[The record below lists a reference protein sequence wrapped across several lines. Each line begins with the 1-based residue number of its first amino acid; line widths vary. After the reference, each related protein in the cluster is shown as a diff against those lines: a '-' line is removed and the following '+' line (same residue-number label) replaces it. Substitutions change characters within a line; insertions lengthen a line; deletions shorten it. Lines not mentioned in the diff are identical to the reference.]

1 MSDTANERRRFQR
14 IAFDAPTEIVQ
25 GERRWAAELHDISL
39 KGLLIKRPNGW
50 NGDPNLS
57 FEANLHLADDTRVK
71 MDVVLTRTQDDL
83 LGFVC
88 RHIDLDS
95 ISHLRRLVEL
105 NLGNDSL
112 LERELAA
119 LGEDE

>member
-14 IAFDAPTEIVQ
+14 VHFDAATEIAQ
-25 GERRWAAELHDISL
+25 GKRTWSVELQDISL
-39 KGLLIKRPNGW
+39 KGLLVRRPSGW
-50 NGDPNLS
+50 DGRSNMPFTACIRLTEDIQL
-57 FEANLHLADDTRVK
+57 EMEVE
-71 MDVVLTRTQDDL
+71 LTREKDDQ

-105 NLGNDSL
+105 NLGDETL
-112 LERELAA
+112 LERELTA
-119 LGEDE
+119 LGEA

>member
-1 MSDTANERRRFQR
+1 MSDTTNDRRRFQR
-14 IAFDAPTEIVQ
+14 ITFDAATEIKQAQRSWTV
-25 GERRWAAELHDISL
+25 ELQDISL
-39 KGLLIKRPNGW
+39 KGLLVQRPSDWDGNS
-50 NGDPNLS
+50 NTPFNACIRLT
-57 FEANLHLADDTRVK
+57 ADIQLEMEVA
-71 MDVVLTRTQDDL
+71 LTREQDNQ

-105 NLGNDSL
+105 NLGDETL

-119 LGEDE
+119 LGED